1 MKTMEDLDEADSVE
15 MGSGYIMCLVEDD
28 PQDSKIS
35 SDRKLF
41 GLVVSK
47 FHNCL
52 RVPQGPQVYLNF

>member
-15 MGSGYIMCLVEDD
+15 MGSGYLMCLVEGD

-47 FHNCL
+47 FHNCVRGSSGL
-52 RVPQGPQVYLNF
+52 P

>member
-15 MGSGYIMCLVEDD
+15 MGSGYLMCLVEGD

-47 FHNCL
+47 FHNCV
-52 RVPQGPQVYLNF
+52 RVR

>member
-15 MGSGYIMCLVEDD
+15 MGSGYLICLVEDD
-28 PQDSKIS
+28 LHDSKIS

-47 FHNCL
+47 FHNCV
-52 RVPQGPQVYLNF
+52 RVP